1 MVKEEAAIINSAPIT
16 TVKES
21 GRSRSNANFKAIPD
35 SLFESAKMD
44 VAKIYRFFRIV
55 VPLSK
60 LVMAALSVFTA
71 VGVWNDYGTTLYFTQ
86 SSDLQTLQYLI
97 LKLIQSNSAVE
108 QMANSIQ
115 GSNAAVAQLFSKAQG
130 QGLVTERN

>member
-1 MVKEEAAIINSAPIT
+1 
-16 TVKES
+16 
-21 GRSRSNANFKAIPD
+21 
-35 SLFESAKMD
+35 
-44 VAKIYRFFRIV
+44 
-55 VPLSK
+55 
-60 LVMAALSVFTA
+60 MAALSVFTA

-108 QMANSIQ
+108 QMANSLQ

-130 QGLVTERN
+130 QGLVTARN